1 MANRKKTKLNR
12 EVAIKA
18 YKKVLKKRL
27 KKKQA
32 PTLSRALNGTTKMP
46 KLVVNRIYD
55 SAASLLKVANQ
66 QTPGFWVDNLMITIE
81 AIPNIVNFI
90 DMYRFV
96 RVKKVRIEYTP
107 TTRSDEY
114 AKTFAWATT
123 ITDSAGVSSTRQEMY
138 NAHGGALEIKQLK
151 YDGYLSTPAN
161 WEVCLN
167 RAGKLKKCAT
177 TKSFTRTIVP
187 RVHQQIQD
195 MATGVDP
202 TKVIKSPWVSTD
214 IANNLKIVHY
224 LGYDCYHSM
233 NNISY
238 DNSKPLEIQHRYAV
252 QLEFKGYKT

>member
-1 MANRKKTKLNR
+1 MGKGKKKLNK
-12 EVAIKA
+12 EVAIRA
-18 YKKVLKKRL
+18 YKKVLRKRM

-32 PTLSRALNGTTKMP
+32 PSLSKALTGGTKMP
-46 KLVVNRIYD
+46 KVVVNRLYD
-55 SAASLLKVANQ
+55 SAASLLKTSTATQ
-66 QTPGFWVDNLMITIE
+66 PGFWVSNLMITIE
-81 AIPNIVNFI
+81 AIPNIINFI

-96 RVKKVRIEYTP
+96 RIKKVRIEYTP

-114 AKTFAWATT
+114 SKLFAWPTT
-123 ITDSAGVSSTRQEMY
+123 VTDSAGVSVQLQEVY

-151 YDGYLSTPAN
+151 YDGYLTTPTN

-177 TKSFTRTIVP
+177 TRPFTRTIVP
-187 RVHQQIQD
+187 RCHQQIQD
-195 MATGVDP
+195 MASGVDP
-202 TKVIKSPWVSTD
+202 SKIIKSPWVSTD